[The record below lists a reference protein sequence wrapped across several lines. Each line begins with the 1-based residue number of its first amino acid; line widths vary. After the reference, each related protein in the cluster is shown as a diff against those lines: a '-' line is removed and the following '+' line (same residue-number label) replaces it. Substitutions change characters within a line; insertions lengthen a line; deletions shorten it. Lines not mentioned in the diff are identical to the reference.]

1 MTHLSDTFML
11 DMLAKVQPIQ
21 AEILKSGRS
30 AHVDAHVHEDI
41 DDYGKHHIDIDV
53 TIFDGNTLVK
63 SFDFSSLD
71 SEEQCEAELSAL
83 VAYVH
88 TL

>member
-1 MTHLSDTFML
+1 ML

-53 TIFDGNTLVK
+53 TIFEGHSIVN
-63 SFDFSSLD
+63 SFDFSSNET
-71 SEEQCEAELSAL
+71 EEQVEAVLASL